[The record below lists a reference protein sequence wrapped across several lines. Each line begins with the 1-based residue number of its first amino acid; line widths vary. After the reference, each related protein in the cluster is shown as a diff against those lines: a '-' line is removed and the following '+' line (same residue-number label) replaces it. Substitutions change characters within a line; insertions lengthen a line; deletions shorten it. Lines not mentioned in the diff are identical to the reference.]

1 MRISKFRNKYYVLEA
16 EEGKV
21 ITTILD
27 PPEGEQRLYSR
38 KIYLGKWDKVE
49 NYKEIDESEM
59 EVEPEKRPEKP
70 GEDEG
75 EK

>member
-1 MRISKFRNKYYVLEA
+1 MKISKFRNKYYVLEA

-49 NYKEIDESEM
+49 NYKEIDETEM
-59 EVEPEKRPEKP
+59 IIEDPEEQRE
-70 GEDEG
+70 E
-75 EK
+75 

>member
-1 MRISKFRNKYYVLEA
+1 MKISKFRNKYYVLEA

-27 PPEGEQRLYSR
+27 PPEGEQRLYSK

-49 NYKEIDESEM
+49 NYKEIDEAEM
-59 EVEPEKRPEKP
+59 IIEDPEEQRE
-70 GEDEG
+70 E
-75 EK
+75 